1 VLDMGIP
8 LSRRLATFVI
18 HSFAAPAFALV
29 PVPQEA
35 APAPVTSPADLR
47 VQRWREDLA
56 FLAKELPARHKNL
69 FFQLPEEEF
78 EAAVEELDEALARR
92 SDGELVVDFMRLVA
106 SAGDGHTSVQSGRGP
121 VAWTRLPIRLRKF
134 SDGLRVVAIAR
145 GRETALG
152 AEVSAVGGV
161 PIDEAWRRVASIVAH
176 ENESA
181 LAAFAPGD
189 FEVPFLLHGLGLAP
203 DGAHASFRVRDD
215 AGKESDLDLDTTPTP
230 NTALGLVTAQTKEKT
245 PLWQSRPDAT
255 YWFQWVESSQLLYLQ
270 FNSCRNDAAKPFADF
285 CAELFAEADAH
296 EIERF
301 VVDLRRNGGGDS
313 TVIAPLFQGL
323 GARRWLRRKGHLF
336 VAIGPSTFS
345 SAMMNAIQMR
355 AGYGALLVGEP
366 TGGKPNAY
374 GEVKG
379 FELPHSKLLMQYSTK
394 YFDQMPGDPTSV
406 EPDVVAPLSWAHWSA
421 GRDPVLEAVLARE
434 LPAK

>member
-1 VLDMGIP
+1 MGLDMGNP
-8 LSRRLATFVI
+8 LSLQLATFVV
-18 HSFAAPAFALV
+18 HSFAVPAIALV
-29 PVPQEA
+29 AAAQEA
-35 APAPVTSPADLR
+35 LPLPATPPAEPR

-69 FFQLPEEEF
+69 YFQLPQEEF
-78 EAAVEELDEALARR
+78 EAAVEELDETIARR
-92 SDGELVVDFMRLVA
+92 SDDELVVEFMRLVA
-106 SAGDGHTSVQSGRGP
+106 SAGDGHTSVQPGRGP

-145 GRETALG
+145 GREAALG

-181 LAAFAPGD
+181 LAAFTPGD

-203 DGAHASFRVRDD
+203 DGAHASFRLRD
-215 AGKESDLDLDTTPTP
+215 
-230 NTALGLVTAQTKEKT
+230 
-245 PLWQSRPDAT
+245 DAT
-255 YWFQWVESSQLLYLQ
+255 YWFQWVEWSRLLYLQ
-270 FNSCRNDAAKPFADF
+270 YNACRDDAAKPFADL
-285 CAELFAEADAH
+285 CAELFAAADAH
-296 EIERF
+296 EVERF
-301 VVDLRRNGGGDS
+301 VVDVRRNGGGDS

-323 GARRWLRRKGHLF
+323 GARRKLRAKGRLF
-336 VAIGPSTFS
+336 VAIGPATFS
-345 SAMMNAIQMR
+345 SAMMNTLQMR

-374 GEVKG
+374 GEVKS
-379 FELPHSKLLMQYSTK
+379 FELPHSKLLVQYSTQ
-394 YFDQMPGDPTSV
+394 YFEQVPGDPASV
-406 EPDVVAPLSWAHWSA
+406 APDVVAPLSWAHWST

-434 LPAK
+434 PPAK

>member
-1 VLDMGIP
+1 MGNP
-8 LSRRLATFVI
+8 LSLQLATFVV
-18 HSFAAPAFALV
+18 HSFAAPAFAFVAAAQEAL
-29 PVPQEA
+29 PVPA
-35 APAPVTSPADLR
+35 TPPAELR

-69 FFQLPEEEF
+69 FFQLPREEF
-78 EAAVEELDEALARR
+78 EAAVEELDEAVARR
-92 SDGELVVDFMRLVA
+92 SDDELVVEFMRIVA
-106 SAGDGHTSVQSGRGP
+106 SAGDGHTSVQPGRGP
-121 VAWTRLPIRLRKF
+121 VAWTRLPIRLKKF

-145 GRETALG
+145 GREAALG

-161 PIDEAWRRVASIVAH
+161 PVDEAWRRVASIVAH

-215 AGKESDLDLDTTPTP
+215 AGKESELDLDTTPSP

-245 PLWQSRPDAT
+245 PLWQSHPDAT
-255 YWFQWVESSQLLYLQ
+255 YWFEWVESSKLLYLQ
-270 FNSCRNDAAKPFADF
+270 YNACRNDAAKPFAEL
-285 CAELFAEADAH
+285 CSELFAAADAH
-296 EIERF
+296 EVERF
-301 VVDLRRNGGGDS
+301 VVDVRRNGGGDS

-323 GARRWLRRKGHLF
+323 GARRKLRAKGRLF
-336 VAIGPSTFS
+336 VAIGPATFS
-345 SAMMNAIQMR
+345 SAMMNALQMR

-374 GEVKG
+374 GEVKS
-379 FELPHSKLLMQYSTK
+379 FELPHSKLLVQYSTQ
-394 YFDQMPGDPTSV
+394 YFEQVPGDPASV
-406 EPDVVAPLSWAHWSA
+406 EPDVVAPLSWAHWSE

-434 LPAK
+434 PSAK

>member
-1 VLDMGIP
+1 MGIP
-8 LSRRLATFVI
+8 LSRRLAALVV
-18 HSFAAPAFALV
+18 HSIAAPVFALV

-35 APAPVTSPADLR
+35 APASATSPADLR

-69 FFQLPEEEF
+69 FFQLPRQEF
-78 EAAVEELDEALARR
+78 EAAVEELDEAVARR

-215 AGKESDLDLDTTPTP
+215 A
-230 NTALGLVTAQTKEKT
+230 
-245 PLWQSRPDAT
+245 T
-255 YWFQWVESSQLLYLQ
+255 YWIQWVESSQLLYLQ

-296 EIERF
+296 EVERL

-323 GARRWLRRKGHLF
+323 GARRRLRRKGHLF
-336 VAIGPSTFS
+336 VAIGPGTFS

-379 FELPHSKLLMQYSTK
+379 FELPHSKLLVQYSTK
-394 YFDQMPGDPTSV
+394 YFDQVPGDPASV
-406 EPDVVAPLSWAHWSA
+406 EPDLVAPLSWAHWSA